1 MVGRK
6 ATYLYIESIIG
17 VVAGYLL
24 WLFLSKLTTP
34 DVIGV
39 ASTIISL
46 NTIFSTIV
54 DLAVPTGS
62 TRFLGKS
69 FLERRTEDAKVL
81 VKASLLIICLSILVC
96 SAAIVVFKQW
106 ISPAMGF
113 DLTVILILL
122 IGISAIAS
130 LLRSVRIAS
139 LETKS
144 LPIIMIISSVF
155 RIVLAII
162 LVLLGKG
169 AVGITIAYLSGYV
182 SAVVLLSFILVT
194 SLIPIKKE
202 STIHLYRACK
212 SILVASVPSWIPK
225 VMGVVGAHLGT
236 ILVFGTSGPSEAGSY
251 FIALAIFY
259 AIDGIKTSL
268 FSIAFPILSAMDDQ
282 RKRFVW
288 RLIKM
293 SLIVSL
299 PISFSVMLYSNEVL
313 GLIGSDY
320 IRGSISLKIIL
331 LSMFPLTF
339 LVGISTLVYSYGNYW
354 QVFSISLGSNLS
366 RILLYFL
373 LVPLYGS
380 EGAAIS
386 FTLGT
391 VIGFVVSIIIAKRI
405 KMLILWRQL
414 GLIFIIPA
422 GLAFTL
428 GYFHVIYI
436 IGIPVILVL
445 SIIFLLTS
453 RVLSKSD
460 VRESL
465 GILPDSIGKPLI
477 KILNKF

>member
-1 MVGRK
+1 
-6 ATYLYIESIIG
+6 
-17 VVAGYLL
+17 
-24 WLFLSKLTTP
+24 
-34 DVIGV
+34 
-39 ASTIISL
+39 
-46 NTIFSTIV
+46 
-54 DLAVPTGS
+54 
-62 TRFLGKS
+62 
-69 FLERRTEDAKVL
+69 
-81 VKASLLIICLSILVC
+81 
-96 SAAIVVFKQW
+96 
-106 ISPAMGF
+106 
-113 DLTVILILL
+113 
-122 IGISAIAS
+122 
-130 LLRSVRIAS
+130 
-139 LETKS
+139 
-144 LPIIMIISSVF
+144 MIISSIF

-162 LVLLGKG
+162 LVLLGNG
-169 AVGITIAYLSGYV
+169 AVGITLGYLSGYA

-194 SLIPIKKE
+194 NLIAVKKE
-202 STIHLYRACK
+202 STIHLYHACK

-236 ILVFGTSGPSEAGSY
+236 VLVFGTSGPSEAGSY
-251 FIALAIFY
+251 FIAFAIFY

-320 IRGSISLKIIL
+320 MQGSLPLKIIL
-331 LSMFPLTF
+331 LSMLPLTF
-339 LVGISTLVYSYGNYW
+339 FVGISTLVYSYGNYW
-354 QVFSISLGSNLS
+354 QVFSISLGSNMS
-366 RILLYFL
+366 RVLLYFI

-380 EGAAIS
+380 EGAAVA
-386 FTLGT
+386 FTLGS

-405 KMLILWRQL
+405 GMLILWKEL
-414 GLIFIIPA
+414 VLIFIIPA

-428 GYFHVIYI
+428 DYFHVIYT

-445 SIIFLLTS
+445 SLIFLRMS
-453 RVLSKSD
+453 GVLSKSD

-477 KILNKF
+477 NILNKL

>member
-1 MVGRK
+1 M
-6 ATYLYIESIIG
+6 
-17 VVAGYLL
+17 
-24 WLFLSKLTTP
+24 
-34 DVIGV
+34 
-39 ASTIISL
+39 
-46 NTIFSTIV
+46 V
-54 DLAVPTGS
+54 DLSVPTGS

-69 FLERRTEDAKVL
+69 FSERRTEDAKVL
-81 VKASLLIICLSILVC
+81 VKASLLIICSSILVC
-96 SAAIVVFKQW
+96 SAAILVFKQW
-106 ISPAMGF
+106 ISPAIGF
-113 DLTVILILL
+113 DLIVILILL

-144 LPIIMIISSVF
+144 LPIIMIISSIF
-155 RIVLAII
+155 RIILAII
-162 LVLLGKG
+162 LVLLGNG
-169 AVGITIAYLSGYV
+169 VVGITLGYLSGYA
-182 SAVVLLSFILVT
+182 SAVALLSFILVT
-194 SLIPIKKE
+194 NLIPVKKE
-202 STIHLYRACK
+202 STIHLYHACK

-236 ILVFGTSGPSEAGSY
+236 VLVFGTSGASEAGSY
-251 FIALAIFY
+251 FIAFAIFY

-313 GLIGSDY
+313 GLIGPDY
-320 IRGSISLKIIL
+320 MQGSLPLKIIL
-331 LSMFPLTF
+331 LSMLPLTF
-339 LVGISTLVYSYGNYW
+339 FVGISTLVYSYGSYW
-354 QVFSISLGSNLS
+354 QVFSISLGSNMS
-366 RILLYFL
+366 RVLLYFI

-380 EGAAIS
+380 EGAAVA
-386 FTLGT
+386 FTLGSA
-391 VIGFVVSIIIAKRI
+391 IGFIVSIIIAKRI
-405 KMLILWRQL
+405 GMLILWKDL
-414 GLIFIIPA
+414 VLIFIIPA

-428 GYFHVIYI
+428 DYFHVIYI

-445 SIIFLLTS
+445 SLIFLRMS
-453 RVLSKSD
+453 GVLSKSD

-477 KILNKF
+477 NILNKL